1 MSRHKVCLHHKVAEL
16 SVIDQLPKQALCRF
30 LTDIHKPCRNP
41 GIIKEIDPAYITVQ
55 DRCKQR
61 FRIIPLDQML
71 QERLKISG
79 IPALKDHR
87 TIAQAVQIDIKNLL
101 LPGRQMDCI
110 GACCGRTSCVSTCSA
125 EHNHLHSCIL
135 LGE

>member
-1 MSRHKVCLHHKVAEL
+1 MGRHKVCLHHKVAEL

-61 FRIIPLDQML
+61 FRIIPLEGLEQAENEVDRYSNRAV
-71 QERLKISG
+71 ENLKSL
-79 IPALKDHR
+79 PVSNPFLEE
-87 TIAQAVQIDIKNLL
+87 LL
-101 LPGRQMDCI
+101 LTLIHR
-110 GACCGRTSCVSTCSA
+110 
-125 EHNHLHSCIL
+125 EK
-135 LGE
+135 